1 MPNQSQ
7 NIMNK
12 IYGPLP
18 KDYCMYFYFLSMFGF
33 ILMIFTLVV
42 GLFIG
47 IITKNK
53 NFSFYLKVVMAVLA
67 YGLFYFQNRLLH
79 SMCVGSVH

>member
-1 MPNQSQ
+1 MTNQSQ
-7 NIMNK
+7 NIMNT

-18 KDYCMYFYFLSMFGF
+18 KDYCMYFYFLSIFGF
-33 ILMIFTLVV
+33 ILMMFTLVV

-47 IITKNK
+47 IMKK
-53 NFSFYLKVVMAVLA
+53 KDFSFYLKTILAVLA

-79 SMCVGSVH
+79 SMCVGSLQ